1 MTRPLL
7 KCCIA
12 FMTSLVFA
20 IILPIKFLATVA
32 VILAAAVVLL
42 FILSKC
48 SLKFRNCAILLL
60 FSLLSIGIFVTYSQT
75 TVAAAQSLS
84 GNSYK
89 ITATVL
95 QTEISS
101 KGSKYYVAE
110 LNTVGGKD
118 APRGLKVNLHTANN
132 DNLTDYDEISA
143 VVTFFE
149 NSDSSTDLF
158 YRANSVL
165 ATAMSVGDI
174 EVTNPNEFSLLREIC
189 KIRDKIIFNIRASLP
204 SEEGN
209 ILCGILFGKRDYIS
223 DQTTDLFASAG
234 ISHLLAVS
242 GLHLS
247 IIVMLINLLLTRMFV
262 KKVPRSIICIILTAV
277 LSVMIGFTPSIMRSA
292 IMLVFM
298 LTAQCIREDYDAP
311 SILAFSA
318 VVICLIEPYAVVNI
332 GFLLSFSAT
341 AGLLI
346 SQSVLQ
352 KFRRKFSLKTVSI
365 PKLLAYEISNLVL
378 PCFFAFLFTIPVSV
392 CVFGYASTY
401 SPITNLILS
410 PLLPATLALSLL
422 SAIFCLTPLAFIYKP
437 LLFLTKILISLICWF
452 AEVFSK
458 LPLSRIYVD
467 SELTL
472 PTVVVI
478 CILFLIAGLSKS
490 KYKNSIKAALL
501 SIPIICSAVLAH
513 NMVHLKSTEIYF
525 LESSAVVIESG
536 GKRFVSGFATDSS
549 YELNRLLDK
558 SADKSILYLSSAAS
572 KNADISELTHFLL
585 KNDVKTTAVNKKYL
599 STFSSLNTSSFK
611 TECYSADGFNLKSG
625 NIEISSSLSEG
636 ASLDM
641 FNIGSFR
648 IARLNVTSSNGLPA
662 TFDCDLLIA
671 NSKALPFIKNYKCRY
686 FVLSE
691 KLQNAEYVS
700 EYLKDFGHK
709 FLGDCD
715 TNLILKNKKLYQ
727 INSFLK

>member
-7 KCCIA
+7 KCCLA

-20 IILPIKFLATVA
+20 IILPVNFLPTVA
-32 VILAAAVVLL
+32 AVLAAAVGLL
-42 FILSKC
+42 FILAKYSI
-48 SLKFRNCAILLL
+48 KFRNCATLLL
-60 FSLLSIGIFVTYSQT
+60 FSLLSIGIFIIYSQT

-89 ITATVL
+89 VTATVL
-95 QTEISS
+95 QTEISR
-101 KGSKYYVAE
+101 KGGKYYVAE
-110 LNTVGGKD
+110 LDTIGSKA
-118 APRGLKVNLHTANN
+118 APRGLKINLHAANN

-149 NSDSSTDLF
+149 SSDSSTDMF

-165 ATAMSVGDI
+165 ATAMSIGDI
-174 EVTNPNEFSLLREIC
+174 EVTNPDEFSLLREIC
-189 KIRDKIIFNIRASLP
+189 KLRDKIIFNIRANLP

-209 ILCGILFGKRDYIS
+209 IICGILFGKRDYIS
-223 DQTTDLFASAG
+223 DETTDLFASAG

-247 IIVMLINLLLTRMFV
+247 IIVMLINLLLTRLFV

-346 SQSVLQ
+346 SQSILQ

-410 PLLPATLALSLL
+410 PLLPTTLALSLL
-422 SAIFCLTPLAFIYKP
+422 SAIFCLTPFTFIYKP
-437 LLFLTKILISLICWF
+437 LLFLTKVLISLICWF

-458 LPLSRIYVD
+458 LPLARIYFD

-478 CILFLIAGLSKS
+478 CLLFLIAVLSMS
-490 KYKNSIKAALL
+490 KYKNSVKAALL
-501 SIPIICSAVLAH
+501 SIPIICSAILAH
-513 NMVHLKSTEIYF
+513 NMVHLNSTKIYF
-525 LESSAVVIESG
+525 LDSSAVVIESG
-536 GKRFVSGFATDSS
+536 GKRFVSGFTSDSS
-549 YELNRLLDK
+549 YELNHILDK
-558 SADKSILYLSSAAS
+558 SANKSILYLSSAAS

-585 KNDVKTTAVNKKYL
+585 KKDVKTTAVDKKYL

-611 TECYSADGFNLKSG
+611 TECYSADGFSLKSG
-625 NIEISSSLSEG
+625 NIEIDSSLSEG
-636 ASLDM
+636 GSVDI
-641 FNIGSFR
+641 FNIGSFK
-648 IARLNVTSSNGLPA
+648 IAHLNITSADELPA
-662 TFDCDLLIA
+662 AFECDLLIA
-671 NSKALPFIKNYKCRY
+671 NSKALPFIENYKCRY

-691 KLQNAEYVS
+691 KLQNTEHIS
-700 EYLKDFGHK
+700 EYLNVFGYK

-715 TNLILKNKKLYQ
+715 ANLILKNKKLYQ

>member
-1 MTRPLL
+1 
-7 KCCIA
+7 
-12 FMTSLVFA
+12 MTSLVFA
-20 IILPIKFLATVA
+20 IILPVKFLTTVA
-32 VILAAAVVLL
+32 VTLAAAVVLL
-42 FILSKC
+42 FILSKY
-48 SLKFRNCAILLL
+48 SLKFRNYAILLL
-60 FSLLSIGIFVTYSQT
+60 FSLLSIGIFVIYSQT

-84 GNSYK
+84 GKSYK

-101 KGSKYYVAE
+101 KDSKYYVAE
-110 LNTVGGKD
+110 LNTVGGEA
-118 APRGLKVNLHTANN
+118 APRGLKIHLHTANN
-132 DNLTDYDEISA
+132 DDLMDYDKISA
-143 VVTFFE
+143 SVTFFE
-149 NSDSSTDLF
+149 SSDSSSDMF
-158 YRANSVL
+158 YRANSVH
-165 ATAMSVGDI
+165 ATAVSIGDI
-174 EVTNPNEFSLLREIC
+174 EVTNPDEFSFLREIC
-189 KIRDKIIFNIRASLP
+189 KLRDKIIFNIRANLP
-204 SEEGN
+204 SEEGS

-223 DQTTDLFASAG
+223 DQTTDVFASAG

-247 IIVMLINLLLTRMFV
+247 IIVMLINMLLSKLFIG
-262 KKVPRSIICIILTAV
+262 KVPRSIICIVLTAV

-298 LTAQCIREDYDAP
+298 LAAQCIREDYDAP

-346 SQSVLQ
+346 SQSILQ

-392 CVFGYASTY
+392 CVFGYISTY

-410 PLLPATLALSLL
+410 PLLPLTLALSLL
-422 SAIFCLTPLAFIYKP
+422 SAIFCLTPFAFIYKP
-437 LLFLTKILISLICWF
+437 LLFLAKILISLICWF

-458 LPLSRIYVD
+458 LPLARIYVD

-478 CILFLIAGLSKS
+478 CLIFLIAGLSKS
-490 KYKNSIKAALL
+490 RYKNLIKAALL
-501 SIPIICSAVLAH
+501 SIPIICSAVFAH
-513 NMVHLKSTEIYF
+513 SSIHLNSTEIYF
-525 LESSAVVIESG
+525 LESSAVIIESG
-536 GKRFVSGFATDSS
+536 GKRFVSGFCSDSS

-585 KNDVKTTAVNKKYL
+585 KNDVKTMAVDEKYV
-599 STFSSLNTSSFK
+599 STFDSLNTSSFK
-611 TECYSADGFNLKSG
+611 TEYYSADGFNLKCES
-625 NIEISSSLSEG
+625 IEISTSLSEG
-636 ASLDM
+636 GSLDI
-641 FNIGSFR
+641 FSIGSFK
-648 IARLNVTSSNGLPA
+648 IAHLNITSADELPA
-662 TFDCDLLIA
+662 AFDCDLLIA
-671 NSKALPFIKNYKCRY
+671 NSKALPFIKDYKCRY

-691 KLQNAEYVS
+691 NLEDTS
-700 EYLKDFGHK
+700 HITEYLKDFGYE

-727 INSFLK
+727 INSLLK

>member
-1 MTRPLL
+1 M
-7 KCCIA
+7 I
-12 FMTSLVFA
+12 
-20 IILPIKFLATVA
+20 
-32 VILAAAVVLL
+32 
-42 FILSKC
+42 
-48 SLKFRNCAILLL
+48 
-60 FSLLSIGIFVTYSQT
+60 YSQT

-89 ITATVL
+89 VTATVL

-101 KGSKYYVAE
+101 KGSKYYIVEVDTISSKA
-110 LNTVGGKD
+110 
-118 APRGLKVNLHTANN
+118 APRGLKINLHTANN
-132 DNLTDYDEISA
+132 DELNDYDKIYTVA
-143 VVTFFE
+143 TFFE
-149 NSDSSTDLF
+149 NSDSSTDTF

-165 ATAMSVGDI
+165 ATAMSIGDI
-174 EVTNPNEFSLLREIC
+174 KVTNPDEFSLLREIC
-189 KIRDKIIFNIRASLP
+189 KLRDKIIFNIRANLP

-223 DQTTDLFASAG
+223 DKTTDLFASAG

-247 IIVMLINLLLTRMFV
+247 IIVMLINLLLTRLFV

-311 SILAFSA
+311 SILTFSA

-346 SQSVLQ
+346 SQSILQ

-392 CVFGYASTY
+392 CVFGYASSY

-410 PLLPATLALSLL
+410 PLLPTTLALSLL
-422 SAIFCLTPLAFIYKP
+422 SAIFCLTPFAFIYKP
-437 LLFLTKILISLICWF
+437 LLFLTKILISLICWV
-452 AEVFSK
+452 AEIFSK
-458 LPLSRIYVD
+458 LPLARIYVN
-467 SELTL
+467 SFLTL

-478 CILFLIAGLSKS
+478 CLLFLIAGLSKS
-490 KYKNSIKAALL
+490 RYRNSIKAALL
-501 SIPIICSAVLAH
+501 SIPIICSAVLTH
-513 NMVHLKSTEIYF
+513 NMVHLNSTEIYF

-536 GKRFVSGFATDSS
+536 GKKFVSGFTADSG

-558 SADKSILYLSSAAS
+558 NADKSILYLSSAAS

-585 KNDVKTTAVNKKYL
+585 KNDVKTMAVNKKYL
-599 STFSSLNTSSFK
+599 STFSSLNTSSFR
-611 TECYSADGFNLKSG
+611 TECYSADGFNLKSRS
-625 NIEISSSLSEG
+625 IEINSSLSEG
-636 ASLDM
+636 GSLDI
-641 FNIGSFR
+641 FNIDSFK
-648 IARLNVTSSNGLPA
+648 IAHLNITSADELPA
-662 TFDCDLLIA
+662 AFDCDLLIA
-671 NSKALPFIKNYKCRY
+671 NSKALPFIENYKCRY
-686 FVLSE
+686 FVVSE
-691 KLQNAEYVS
+691 NLDDTGNIS
-700 EYLKDFGHK
+700 EYLKDFGYE
-709 FLGDCD
+709 FLGDCS
-715 TNLILKNKKLYQ
+715 TKLILKNKKLYQ